1 MRWLWLRKGYVL
13 EILWNKRPRGKTIEG
28 HVYPHQ
34 ARQLW
39 TLGHFQQDQKDD
51 ESNIRN
57 FRPTEN
63 TILNFCYNL
72 GMMAHACNTC
82 TWETQ
87 TGLAYLVRPCIKTN
101 KHTRKQPQ
109 ISFIDAETWATNR
122 IALKKKKK
130 TTSFIQSCTLPYI
143 KYQPRSAGWET
154 GFIMQPNIYVHSI
167 DDF

>member
-122 IALKKKKK
+122 IALKKKKNH
-130 TTSFIQSCTLPYI
+130 IIHPVLYI
-143 KYQPRSAGWET
+143 AIYQVSAKVSRMRNR
-154 GFIMQPNIYVHSI
+154 FHHAAQYLCP
-167 DDF
+167 